1 MADKAEQGEQ
11 SPEEATQD
19 FEVVTDEAVDRS
31 EEPEGEQ
38 PSNAGEASDQEDK
51 GEESAKAQQDNED
64 DNGEQDDDADEKDD
78 NADNADEAGAETKP
92 PKKARF
98 QKRIDR
104 LTKRASEAERRAEE
118 AERKLRE
125 AQQGGKGA
133 KADSEPKGEEPD
145 PNDYDDYN
153 EYLDAL
159 SEWKAGKSDE
169 RNDDNAKNDKDKGKG
184 DKKKDKEPE
193 SDPEFEEALADVQEA
208 FEETRGKHKDF
219 DDVVGAKD
227 LAITSDMVKA
237 MADSED
243 PGEIAYYLGKHKEEA
258 RHIAGLSALQQA
270 KEIGKL
276 EAKLAVQPNKQPSK
290 KVTSAPD
297 PIEPVGGNANSS
309 QKDVR
314 DMSFDEYEQARNEQE
329 QRRGGFW

>member
-1 MADKAEQGEQ
+1 MADEAKQGADA
-11 SPEEATQD
+11 PEDATQD
-19 FEVVTDEAVDRS
+19 FEVVTNEAVGRS
-31 EEPEGEQ
+31 EEPAEEQ
-38 PSNAGEASDQEDK
+38 SSKAGEADDQEHK
-51 GEESAKAQQDNED
+51 GEESANAQQEEKDDSGDN
-64 DNGEQDDDADEKDD
+64 ADEKDD
-78 NADNADEAGAETKP
+78 NADNAKDAGAETKQKP
-92 PKKARF
+92 RF

-118 AERKLRE
+118 AERKLQE
-125 AQQGGKGA
+125 LTKGD
-133 KADSEPKGEEPD
+133 KGDSKGDPNPDEEPD
-145 PNDYDDYN
+145 PNDFDDYN

-159 SEWKAGKSDE
+159 SDWKAGAKSDK
-169 RNDDNAKNDKDKGKG
+169 RNDANDDKKGKG
-184 DKKKDKEPE
+184 KDDKKKEPE
-193 SDPEFEEALADVQEA
+193 PDPDFEEALADVQAA
-208 FEETRGKHKDF
+208 FDDTRSKHKDF

-243 PGEIAYYLGKHKEEA
+243 PGEIAYYLGKHKQEA
-258 RHIAGLSALQQA
+258 RRIAGLSAFQQA

-276 EAKLAVQPNKQPSK
+276 EAKLAAQPNKQPSK
-290 KVTSAPD
+290 KATGAPD

-314 DMSFDEYEQARNEQE
+314 DMSFDEYEQARNAQE